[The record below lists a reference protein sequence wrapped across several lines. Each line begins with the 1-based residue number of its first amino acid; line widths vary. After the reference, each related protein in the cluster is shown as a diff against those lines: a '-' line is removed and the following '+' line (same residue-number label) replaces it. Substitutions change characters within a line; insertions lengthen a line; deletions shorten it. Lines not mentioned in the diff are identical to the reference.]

1 MRWLRFPRVMGVLV
15 CLYLLV
21 MAAVFGVF
29 SHEGRQ
35 FARHAARTEGT
46 VVALVA
52 RAPAGSTREPTV
64 GTRTVA
70 LAPKVTYSVGGNT
83 YTYTAAH
90 GRYHQRIQV
99 GDQLEVIYD
108 PSDPSVARLQGEGNV
123 LVPGITAAFGLAAVL
138 VALILLRTRRLGIAP
153 GQTRRGGLATAGLD
167 ADRLG

>member
-1 MRWLRFPRVMGVLV
+1 MGVVV

-21 MAAVFGVF
+21 MAAVFGLF
-29 SHEGRQ
+29 SHEDRE

-64 GTRTVA
+64 GTRTIA

-90 GRYHQRIQV
+90 GRYHQRIQI
-99 GDQLEVIYD
+99 GDQLQVIYD
-108 PSDPSVARLQGEGNV
+108 PSDPSVARLKGEGNV
-123 LVPGITAAFGLAAVL
+123 LVPGITMTFALAAVL
-138 VALILLRTRRLGIAP
+138 VALILFRTRRLGIAP
-153 GQTRRGGLATAGLD
+153 GQTKRRGLAAAGVE
-167 ADRLG
+167 ADPLG